1 MKYGISRGPWTPSTG
16 RPTGLVAPLATTS
29 WTPSWGSVEDP
40 FGKEKKRRKLSDLDL
55 NWRA

>member
-55 NWRA
+55 N